1 MRINNLSPALGTIL
15 LYICLTSLC
24 ISPAFALGEGAR
36 NLLLIALMGISP
48 IIFVIYPVWGKLD
61 NIVIMLL
68 MATIVVPLLNHPETM
83 RYSTVLYTCM
93 FFLYFMV
100 VFRLL
105 HFSDISIDKYAKLLK
120 ILILSYS
127 LVLLIQQFCVLTGL
141 PILNVSN
148 YNHLE
153 PWKLNSLMSEPEHS
167 GRMVGLLMFSY
178 LIMQDNIYGRRLT
191 FLESWKYDKLVWIAF
206 LWSML
211 TMFSAGAYLFL
222 VLVILKFLN
231 RRKLVP
237 LVCILISLVYIATLL
252 EIQPFMRTY
261 NLVVSIFSFDINEIY
276 RTDQSGALRFIP
288 SMICIERI
296 DLSTVDGWFGHGI
309 DYVQSFIYQYLPGVN
324 KGYVGGGAF
333 QYALDYGF
341 LNFCIYSCFSFYAC
355 FNKEHKIVSVLFW
368 AFSVLLNGINTQLA
382 WSTIILLFCNKEIV
396 RINSF
401 NALKV

>member
-1 MRINNLSPALGTIL
+1 
-15 LYICLTSLC
+15 
-24 ISPAFALGEGAR
+24 
-36 NLLLIALMGISP
+36 
-48 IIFVIYPVWGKLD
+48 
-61 NIVIMLL
+61 
-68 MATIVVPLLNHPETM
+68 
-83 RYSTVLYTCM
+83 
-93 FFLYFMV
+93 
-100 VFRLL
+100 
-105 HFSDISIDKYAKLLK
+105 
-120 ILILSYS
+120 
-127 LVLLIQQFCVLTGL
+127 
-141 PILNVSN
+141 
-148 YNHLE
+148 
-153 PWKLNSLMSEPEHS
+153 
-167 GRMVGLLMFSY
+167 
-178 LIMQDNIYGRRLT
+178 
-191 FLESWKYDKLVWIAF
+191 
-206 LWSML
+206 ML